1 MESVI
6 DNLIFAIE
14 SLRENPDHDK
24 IRNCKVALDAVFN
37 GKAKCRNF
45 IYTINTDKVAFGN
58 VVMPVVSGDQLNNI
72 LISGEPIRF
81 AEYDL
86 ELDSKLFDY
95 GLSAE
100 QIVEVLLYNTYHLT
114 NDNTPCA
121 RFRNALDIYFAEHDT
136 QLVINKSV
144 QYQPILMLGFVDTLV
159 QFTNCMYISE
169 DVISD
174 PFLASLG
181 MDDFKDT
188 LSVLFNQIPGCFN
201 TASRQPRLT
210 ILDWCLRLYD
220 DVEKSR
226 IPAIKTLEKIRELTA
241 STLYI
246 QKMNN
251 VIVALN
257 KIDTDSYINEAVDSF
272 FTESKKKGS
281 LVSQIK
287 YSGLRGIE
295 DDLYEFMVRARNAE
309 TEDEVMYA
317 LKQINVRL
325 SILDDYLRYDDMSDA
340 DRERWS
346 IVRNKYAA
354 IRDEIASKKV
364 YNKKNYGIFIDY
376 NKLDQLDDGDNYL

>member
-14 SLRENPDHDK
+14 SLREDPNHDK
-24 IRNCKVALDAVFN
+24 IRNCKVALDGIFN

-58 VVMPVVSGDQLNNI
+58 VVVPTISGDQLNDI

-100 QIVEVLLYNTYHLT
+100 QIVEVLLYNIYHLT
-114 NDNTPCA
+114 NDNTPCV

-169 DVISD
+169 DVVSD

-201 TASRQPRLT
+201 AAS
-210 ILDWCLRLYD
+210 IKCCLSTSKRFAHSVIFLYNVCGCCVKMFGD
-220 DVEKSR
+220 CSAHR
-226 IPAIKTLEKIRELTA
+226 MRRFL
-241 STLYI
+241 STLKSI
-246 QKMNN
+246 
-251 VIVALN
+251 
-257 KIDTDSYINEAVDSF
+257 AV
-272 FTESKKKGS
+272 
-281 LVSQIK
+281 
-287 YSGLRGIE
+287 
-295 DDLYEFMVRARNAE
+295 
-309 TEDEVMYA
+309 
-317 LKQINVRL
+317 L
-325 SILDDYLRYDDMSDA
+325 SILLLS
-340 DRERWS
+340 
-346 IVRNKYAA
+346 V
-354 IRDEIASKKV
+354 
-364 YNKKNYGIFIDY
+364 
-376 NKLDQLDDGDNYL
+376 